1 MTAVFHMVIIRRSPI
16 KYTEYLSREALGV
29 NSKSFFRD
37 ENMVR
42 ETVTLAI
49 LFADIAKSTNLYETL
64 GNKTAQTLI
73 GSCLSLLS
81 KVTLQHKGTIIKTIG
96 DEIMCTFPSAD
107 DAVEAAIDMNRDLE
121 KLKIDGLPG
130 VAPPNIYV
138 GIQSGPVI
146 REKSDVFGD
155 AVNVAARMVSM
166 AKQRQI
172 VTTEDT
178 INVLKPEHKNS
189 ARIIDK
195 TVIKGKSGEMNIYEV
210 VWEQQD
216 ATVMIDDSLDSLK
229 IESCMELTFHGHT
242 IQVDQ
247 NRPSV
252 TLGRQNHNDVVVND
266 TRVSRSHAR
275 IEYRRGKFMLI
286 DQSTNGTFA
295 LIQGKKSITLRRD
308 ETTLLGTGIIG
319 LGREV
324 TDDSPVAVHY
334 RIKLA

>member
-1 MTAVFHMVIIRRSPI
+1 
-16 KYTEYLSREALGV
+16 
-29 NSKSFFRD
+29 
-37 ENMVR
+37 MVR
-42 ETVTLAI
+42 ENVTLSI
-49 LFADIAKSTNLYETL
+49 LFADIAKSTHLYETL
-64 GNKTAQTLI
+64 GNKKAQTLI
-73 GSCLSLLS
+73 GACLSLLS
-81 KVTLQHKGTIIKTIG
+81 KVTLQHNGTIIKTIG

-121 KLKIDGLPG
+121 QLTIDSLSG

-146 REKSDVFGD
+146 REDNDVFGD
-155 AVNVAARMVSM
+155 AVNVAARMASL

-178 INVLKPEHKNS
+178 VGALKKEHKCS

-195 TVIKGKSGEMNIYEV
+195 TIVKGKSGEMNIYEV
-210 VWEQQD
+210 IWEQQD
-216 ATVMIDDSLDSLK
+216 ATIMVDDSLDALK
-229 IESCMELTFHGHT
+229 IESRMELTFQGCT
-242 IQVDQ
+242 IEIDQ
-247 NRPSV
+247 KRPSV
-252 TLGRQNHNDVVVND
+252 TLGRQSHNDVVVND

-308 ETTLLGTGIIG
+308 EAALLGSGIIG

-324 TDDSPVAVHY
+324 TDDTPVAIHY
-334 RIKLA
+334 AIKLV